1 MAATRAKSTAGKGAK
16 KNGSTVRVLLIV
28 ATLTLVALFFV
39 WTRVQNTRLRRESNR
54 LKQREQ
60 EVLAE
65 NNRLKLEWARLVSPK
80 RLEDLGKE
88 KYNLSRP
95 KPEQVIVLS
104 EP

>member
-1 MAATRAKSTAGKGAK
+1 MAANKSSKSSGGKK
-16 KNGSTVRVLLIV
+16 GSGGTLRVVLIV
-28 ATLTLVALFFV
+28 AGITLVALFFV
-39 WTRVQNTRLRRESNR
+39 WTRVQNTRLRREGSR
-54 LKQREQ
+54 LKTREQ

-95 KPEQVIVLS
+95 RPEQVIVLT